1 MKRLAIL
8 SLLLSALFATGG
20 CNDDSS
26 SSSSAPPPPPKPN
39 VPTTELTFTYG
50 SEKESW
56 VKAQTELFN
65 GAQKKTAA
73 GNIIHVDAIPM
84 GSGDTIDE
92 VLNGRRQSHLVSPAS
107 AAFIE
112 IGNTQSKA
120 KTGKE
125 LVSKPTNLVLSPV
138 VIAMWKPMA
147 ETLGYGTK
155 PIGWQEIIAVAN
167 DPKGWESLGHG
178 EWGAFKFGHTHPE
191 YSNSGLISV
200 LAETYAGAGK
210 KAGLKLSDVN
220 SKDTTQF
227 LGAIEKSVVHYGT
240 STGFFAKKMF
250 AKGPEYLS
258 AAVLYES
265 NVIESQ
271 GQSVMPLVAVY
282 PKEGTFWSD
291 HPIGIVNREWV
302 TKEHQDAAKV
312 YIDFLTA
319 EPAQKSAMDFGF
331 RPADPNITLSD
342 KFSKANGVDPAEPKT
357 TLEVP
362 SAQVLQGVIDVW
374 KQNKKPANIV
384 LVFDTSGSMNEENR
398 IGNARQG
405 ALEFTSMLNPN
416 DLLSFMPFNTKSSWR
431 LQGASVG
438 RDATK
443 INGEIGAVFAGGG
456 TALYDAISSAQTYI
470 KQNPRPGYINAVV
483 VMTDG
488 ADTDSGTN
496 LDTLCAILAPQ
507 ANRTS
512 SEVSEESVKVFTI
525 GYGSGAKMDVLKR
538 ISEATTRKST
548 RGPTKTFERCS
559 RKLPRSSKR
568 SARHNRVKGSD
579 HEQQLRT
586 KRPRHQHCR

>member
-1 MKRLAIL
+1 MKRLAVIM
-8 SLLLSALFATGG
+8 SLLLSTLLVAGG
-20 CNDDSS
+20 CEDDSS
-26 SSSSAPPPPPKPN
+26 QSSTPTSRKPPA
-39 VPTTELTFTYG
+39 PTTTLTFTYG
-50 SEKESW
+50 SEKEGW
-56 VKAQTELFN
+56 VKSQTELFN
-65 GAQKKTAA
+65 DAQKKTPT
-73 GNIIHVDAIPM
+73 GNVIHVDAIPM

-147 ETLGYGTK
+147 ESLGYGSK

-167 DPKGWESLGHG
+167 DPKGWESYGHA

-210 KAGLKLSDVN
+210 KAGLKLSDV
-220 SKDTTQF
+220 SAPDTARF
-227 LGAIEKSVVHYGT
+227 LGAVEKSVVHYGT

-250 AKGPEYLS
+250 SKGPEYLS
-258 AAVLYES
+258 AAVLYE
-265 NVIESQ
+265 NNIIESQ

-319 EPAQKSAMDFGF
+319 EAAQKSAMDFGF

-384 LVFDTSGSMNEENR
+384 IVFDTSGSMNEENR
-398 IGNARQG
+398 IGSARQG
-405 ALEFTSMLNPN
+405 ALDFTAMLNPN
-416 DLLSFMPFNTKSSWR
+416 DLVSFMPFNTASSWR

-438 RDATK
+438 RDSAK
-443 INGEIGAVFAGGG
+443 INAEIGGVFAGGG
-456 TALYDAISSAQTYI
+456 TALYDAIFSAQAYL
-470 KQNPRPGYINAVV
+470 KANARPGYINAIV

-488 ADTDSGTN
+488 ADTDSKGS
-496 LDTLCAILAPQ
+496 LDALCASLAPT
-507 ANRTS
+507 AGRTAAET
-512 SEVSEESVKVFTI
+512 SEDGIKVFTI
-525 GYGSGAKMDVLKR
+525 GYGSAAKMDVLNR
-538 ISEATTRKST
+538 ISEATNAKEYKGTNENIRAVFKEIA
-548 RGPTKTFERCS
+548 TFF
-559 RKLPRSSKR
+559 
-568 SARHNRVKGSD
+568 
-579 HEQQLRT
+579 
-586 KRPRHQHCR
+586 